1 MTKNTKIALITSNAF
16 MLLLIILIFATNIT
30 FNFRP
35 SILQNKSFTCVYLTV
50 LDLLVNLAI
59 LITFNK
65 NKSNKLNYLGE
76 LNYIVLVSLMF
87 IFFTL
92 IMTSYFNLSDLQVQ
106 YGMFFIVFILS
117 ALINFGVFILLDC
130 FEEKLM
136 HVKLFN
142 KLIKYVNLILKIAL
156 ITIICLVFSQSNI
169 WYLYLLLF
177 IFILSKISKPRRA
190 YKKQLE

>member
-35 SILQNKSFTCVYLTV
+35 SILQNKVFTCIYLAV
-50 LDLLVNLAI
+50 LDLLVNLAL

-65 NKSNKLNYLGE
+65 NKSKKLNYLGE
-76 LNYIVLVSLMF
+76 LNYFILISL
-87 IFFTL
+87 IFAAFTL

-106 YGMFFIVFILS
+106 YGMFFIVFVFSI
-117 ALINFGVFILLDC
+117 LINFGVFILLDC
-130 FEEKLM
+130 FEEKLV

-142 KLIKYVNLILKIAL
+142 KLIKYINLILKIAL

>member
-1 MTKNTKIALITSNAF
+1 MTKNTKIALITSNVF
-16 MLLLIILIFATNIT
+16 MLLLIIFAFCTNIT
-30 FNFRP
+30 YNFRP
-35 SILQNKSFTCVYLTV
+35 SILQNKSFACIYLLI

-59 LITFNK
+59 LITFSK
-65 NKSNKLNYLGE
+65 NKSKKLNYLGE
-76 LNYIVLVSLMF
+76 FNYIVLISLMF

-106 YGMFFIVFILS
+106 YGMFFIVFTLS

-142 KLIKYVNLILKIAL
+142 KLIKYVNLILKITL

-177 IFILSKISKPRRA
+177 IFILSKLSKPRDA

>member
-16 MLLLIILIFATNIT
+16 MLLLIVLIFATNIT

-35 SILQNKSFTCVYLTV
+35 SILQNKAFTCIYLAI
-50 LDLLVNLAI
+50 LDLLVNLAL
-59 LITFNK
+59 LITFNQA
-65 NKSNKLNYLGE
+65 KSKKLNYLGE
-76 LNYIVLVSLMF
+76 FNYIVLISLMF

-106 YGMFFIVFILS
+106 YGMFFIVFMLS

-156 ITIICLVFSQSNI
+156 ITIVCLVFSQSNI

-177 IFILSKISKPRRA
+177 IFILSKISKPRSA

>member
-35 SILQNKSFTCVYLTV
+35 SILQNKAFTGIYL
-50 LDLLVNLAI
+50 LILSLLVNLAI

-65 NKSNKLNYLGE
+65 NKSKKLNYLGE
-76 LNYIVLVSLMF
+76 LNYFILISL
-87 IFFTL
+87 IFAAFTL

-106 YGMFFIVFILS
+106 YGLFFIVFILS

-136 HVKLFN
+136 HAKLFN
-142 KLIKYVNLILKIAL
+142 KLIKYINLILKIAL
-156 ITIICLVFSQSNI
+156 ITIVCLVFSQSNI

-177 IFILSKISKPRRA
+177 IFILSKLSKPRRA

>member
-1 MTKNTKIALITSNAF
+1 MTKNTKIAVITSNAF
-16 MLLLIILIFATNIT
+16 MLLLIVLIFCTNIT

-35 SILQNKSFTCVYLTV
+35 SILQNKSFTCIYLAI

-65 NKSNKLNYLGE
+65 NKSKKLNYLGE
-76 LNYIVLVSLMF
+76 FNYFILISL
-87 IFFTL
+87 IFAAFTL

-136 HVKLFN
+136 HAKLFN
-142 KLIKYVNLILKIAL
+142 KLLKYVNLILKIAL

-177 IFILSKISKPRRA
+177 IFILSKISKPRNA

>member
-35 SILQNKSFTCVYLTV
+35 SILQNKSFTCVYLAV

-65 NKSNKLNYLGE
+65 NKSKKLNYLGE
-76 LNYIVLVSLMF
+76 FNYIVLISLMF

-92 IMTSYFNLSDLQVQ
+92 IMTSYFNLSDLQIQ
-106 YGMFFIVFILS
+106 YGLFFIVFILS

-130 FEEKLM
+130 FEEKLV
-136 HVKLFN
+136 HAKLFN
-142 KLIKYVNLILKIAL
+142 KLIKYINLILKIAL

>member
-1 MTKNTKIALITSNAF
+1 MTKKTKIALITSNAF
-16 MLLLIILIFATNIT
+16 MLLLIGLAFCTNIT

-35 SILQNKSFTCVYLTV
+35 NILQNKAFTCIYLV
-50 LDLLVNLAI
+50 MLNLLVDLAI

-65 NKSNKLNYLGE
+65 NKSKKLNYLGE
-76 LNYIVLVSLMF
+76 CNYIVLISLMF

-106 YGMFFIVFILS
+106 YGMFFIVFTLS

-130 FEEKLM
+130 FEEKLI

-142 KLIKYVNLILKIAL
+142 KLIKYVNLILKITL

-177 IFILSKISKPRRA
+177 IFILSKISKPRNA

>member
-1 MTKNTKIALITSNAF
+1 MTKNTKIALIINNAF

-35 SILQNKSFTCVYLTV
+35 SILQNKAFTCIYLAI

-65 NKSNKLNYLGE
+65 NKSKTLNYLGE
-76 LNYIVLVSLMF
+76 LNYIVLISLMF

-92 IMTSYFNLSDLQVQ
+92 IMASYFNLSDLQVQ

-136 HVKLFN
+136 HAKLFN
-142 KLIKYVNLILKIAL
+142 KLIKYINLILKIML
-156 ITIICLVFSQSNI
+156 ITIVCLVFSQSNI

-177 IFILSKISKPRRA
+177 IFILSKISKPRNA

>member
-1 MTKNTKIALITSNAF
+1 MTKNTKIALITSNVF
-16 MLLLIILIFATNIT
+16 MLLLIIIIFATNIT

-35 SILQNKSFTCVYLTV
+35 SILQNKVFTCIYLAV
-50 LDLLVNLAI
+50 LDLLVNLAL

-65 NKSNKLNYLGE
+65 NKSKKLNYLGE
-76 LNYIVLVSLMF
+76 FNYFILISL
-87 IFFTL
+87 IFAAFTL

-106 YGMFFIVFILS
+106 YGMFFIVFVFSI
-117 ALINFGVFILLDC
+117 LINFGVFILLDC
-130 FEEKLM
+130 FEEKLV
-136 HVKLFN
+136 HAKLFN
-142 KLIKYVNLILKIAL
+142 KLIKYVNLILKVAL

>member
-35 SILQNKSFTCVYLTV
+35 SILQNKSFTCIYLAV
-50 LDLLVNLAI
+50 LDLLVNLAL

-65 NKSNKLNYLGE
+65 NKSKKLNYLGE

-136 HVKLFN
+136 HAKLFN
-142 KLIKYVNLILKIAL
+142 KLLKYVNLILKIAL

-177 IFILSKISKPRRA
+177 IFILSKLSKPRRA

>member
-1 MTKNTKIALITSNAF
+1 MTKNTKIALIINNAF
-16 MLLLIILIFATNIT
+16 MLLLIVLIFATNIT

-35 SILQNKSFTCVYLTV
+35 SILQNKVFTCIYLAI
-50 LDLLVNLAI
+50 LDLLINSAI

-65 NKSNKLNYLGE
+65 NKSKKLNYLGE
-76 LNYIVLVSLMF
+76 LNYFILISL
-87 IFFTL
+87 IFAAFAL

-136 HVKLFN
+136 HAKLFN
-142 KLIKYVNLILKIAL
+142 KLIKYINLILKIVL

>member
-1 MTKNTKIALITSNAF
+1 MTKNTKIALITSNIC
-16 MLLLIILIFATNIT
+16 MLLLIVLAFCTNIIY
-30 FNFRP
+30 NFRP
-35 SILQNKSFTCVYLTV
+35 SILQNKSFTCIYIAI

-65 NKSNKLNYLGE
+65 NKSKKLNYLGE
-76 LNYIVLVSLMF
+76 LDYIVLISLMF

-136 HVKLFN
+136 HAQLFN
-142 KLIKYVNLILKIAL
+142 KLIKYINLILKIAL
-156 ITIICLVFSQSNI
+156 ITIVCLIFSQSNI

-177 IFILSKISKPRRA
+177 IFILSKISKPRNV

>member
-16 MLLLIILIFATNIT
+16 MLLLIVLIFATNIT

-35 SILQNKSFTCVYLTV
+35 SILQNKSFTCVYLAV

-59 LITFNK
+59 LITFSK
-65 NKSNKLNYLGE
+65 NKSKKLNYLGE
-76 LNYIVLVSLMF
+76 LNYIVLISLMF

-106 YGMFFIVFILS
+106 YGMFFIVFTLS
-117 ALINFGVFILLDC
+117 VLINFGVFILLDC
-130 FEEKLM
+130 FEEKLV

-142 KLIKYVNLILKIAL
+142 KLIKYINLILKITL
-156 ITIICLVFSQSNI
+156 IAIVCLVFSQSNI

-177 IFILSKISKPRRA
+177 IFILSKLSKPRSA

>member
-16 MLLLIILIFATNIT
+16 MLLLIILAFYTNIT

-35 SILQNKSFTCVYLTV
+35 SILQNKVFTCIYLAI

-136 HVKLFN
+136 HAKLFN
-142 KLIKYVNLILKIAL
+142 KLLKYVNLILKIAL

-177 IFILSKISKPRRA
+177 IFILSKLSKPRRA

>member
-1 MTKNTKIALITSNAF
+1 MTKNTKIALIINNVF

-35 SILQNKSFTCVYLTV
+35 SILQNKVFTCIYLAI

-65 NKSNKLNYLGE
+65 NKSKKLNYLGE
-76 LNYIVLVSLMF
+76 FNYFILISL
-87 IFFTL
+87 IFAAFTL

-106 YGMFFIVFILS
+106 YGMFFIVFTLS

-136 HVKLFN
+136 HAKLFN
-142 KLIKYVNLILKIAL
+142 KLIKYINLILKIAL
-156 ITIICLVFSQSNI
+156 ITIVCLVFSQSNI
-169 WYLYLLLF
+169 WSLYLLLF

>member
-16 MLLLIILIFATNIT
+16 MLLLIVLIFATNIT

-35 SILQNKSFTCVYLTV
+35 SILQNKVFTCIYLAV

-65 NKSNKLNYLGE
+65 NKSKKLNYLGE
-76 LNYIVLVSLMF
+76 FNYFILISL
-87 IFFTL
+87 IFAAFTL

-106 YGMFFIVFILS
+106 YGMFFIVFVFSI
-117 ALINFGVFILLDC
+117 LINFGVFILLDC
-130 FEEKLM
+130 FEEKLV

-142 KLIKYVNLILKIAL
+142 KLIKYVNFILKIAL

-177 IFILSKISKPRRA
+177 IFILSKISKPRNA

>member
-16 MLLLIILIFATNIT
+16 MLLLIVLIFATNIT

-35 SILQNKSFTCVYLTV
+35 SILQNKSFTCVYLAV

-65 NKSNKLNYLGE
+65 NKSKKLNYLGE
-76 LNYIVLVSLMF
+76 LNYIVLISLMF

-106 YGMFFIVFILS
+106 YGMFFIVFMLS
-117 ALINFGVFILLDC
+117 VLINFGVFILLDC
-130 FEEKLM
+130 FEEKLV
-136 HVKLFN
+136 HAKLFN
-142 KLIKYVNLILKIAL
+142 KLIKYVNLILKIML

>member
-1 MTKNTKIALITSNAF
+1 MTKNMKITLITSNVF
-16 MLLLIILIFATNIT
+16 MLLLIVLAFCTNIT
-30 FNFRP
+30 YNFRP
-35 SILQNKSFTCVYLTV
+35 SILQNKSFTCIYLLI
-50 LDLLVNLAI
+50 LDSLVNLAI

-65 NKSNKLNYLGE
+65 NKSKKSNYLGE
-76 LNYIVLVSLMF
+76 LDYIVLISLMF

-136 HVKLFN
+136 HAKLFN
-142 KLIKYVNLILKIAL
+142 KLIKYINLILKAAL
-156 ITIICLVFSQSNI
+156 ITIVCLVFSQSNI

-177 IFILSKISKPRRA
+177 IFILSKLSKPRNA

>member
-1 MTKNTKIALITSNAF
+1 MTKKTKIALITSNIC
-16 MLLLIILIFATNIT
+16 MLLLIVLAFCTNIT
-30 FNFRP
+30 YNFRP
-35 SILQNKSFTCVYLTV
+35 SILQNKSFTCIYLAV
-50 LDLLVNLAI
+50 LSLLVNLAI

-65 NKSNKLNYLGE
+65 NKSKKLNYLGE
-76 LNYIVLVSLMF
+76 LDYIVLISLMF

-106 YGMFFIVFILS
+106 YGMFFFVFTLS

-130 FEEKLM
+130 FEEKLI

-142 KLIKYVNLILKIAL
+142 KLIKYINLILKIAL
-156 ITIICLVFSQSNI
+156 ITIVCLVFSQSNI

-177 IFILSKISKPRRA
+177 IFILSKLSKPRSA

>member
-35 SILQNKSFTCVYLTV
+35 SILQNKSFACIYLLI

-65 NKSNKLNYLGE
+65 NKSKKLNYLGE
-76 LNYIVLVSLMF
+76 LNYFILISL
-87 IFFTL
+87 IFAAFTL

-106 YGMFFIVFILS
+106 YGMFFIVFVFSI
-117 ALINFGVFILLDC
+117 LINFGVFILLDC
-130 FEEKLM
+130 FEEKLV
-136 HVKLFN
+136 HAKLFN

-156 ITIICLVFSQSNI
+156 ITIVCLVFSQSNI

-177 IFILSKISKPRRA
+177 IFILSKISKPRNA

>member
-16 MLLLIILIFATNIT
+16 MLLLIILMFATNIT

-35 SILQNKSFTCVYLTV
+35 SILQNKAFTCVYLAV
-50 LDLLVNLAI
+50 LDLLVNLAL

-65 NKSNKLNYLGE
+65 NKSKKLNYLGE
-76 LNYIVLVSLMF
+76 FNYFILISL
-87 IFFTL
+87 IFAAFTL

-106 YGMFFIVFILS
+106 YGMFFIVFVFSI
-117 ALINFGVFILLDC
+117 LINFGVFILLDC

-136 HVKLFN
+136 YAKLFN
-142 KLIKYVNLILKIAL
+142 KLIKYINLILKITL
-156 ITIICLVFSQSNI
+156 TTIVCLVFSQSNI

-177 IFILSKISKPRRA
+177 IFILSKISKPRNA

>member
-16 MLLLIILIFATNIT
+16 MLLLIILIFTTNIT

-35 SILQNKSFTCVYLTV
+35 SILQNKVFTCIYLAV
-50 LDLLVNLAI
+50 LDLLVNLAL

-65 NKSNKLNYLGE
+65 NKSKKLNYLGE
-76 LNYIVLVSLMF
+76 LNYFILISL
-87 IFFTL
+87 IFAAFTL

-106 YGMFFIVFILS
+106 YGMFFIVFVFSI
-117 ALINFGVFILLDC
+117 LINFGVFILLDC
-130 FEEKLM
+130 FEEKLV

-142 KLIKYVNLILKIAL
+142 KLIKYINLILKIAL

>member
-35 SILQNKSFTCVYLTV
+35 SILQNKVFTCIYLAV
-50 LDLLVNLAI
+50 LDLLVNLAL

-65 NKSNKLNYLGE
+65 NKSKKLNYLGE

-106 YGMFFIVFILS
+106 YGMFFIVFVFSI
-117 ALINFGVFILLDC
+117 LINFGVFILLDC
-130 FEEKLM
+130 FEEKLV

-142 KLIKYVNLILKIAL
+142 KLIKYINLILKIAL

>member
-16 MLLLIILIFATNIT
+16 MLLLIILIFCTNIT

-35 SILQNKSFTCVYLTV
+35 SILQNKSFTCIYLLI

-59 LITFNK
+59 LITFNQA
-65 NKSNKLNYLGE
+65 KSKKLNYLGE
-76 LNYIVLVSLMF
+76 LDYIILISLMF

-106 YGMFFIVFILS
+106 YGMLFLVFILS

-142 KLIKYVNLILKIAL
+142 KLIKYINLILKVAL

-177 IFILSKISKPRRA
+177 IFILSKLSKPRSE

>member
-16 MLLLIILIFATNIT
+16 MLLLIILVLCTNIT

-35 SILQNKSFTCVYLTV
+35 SILQNKSFTCIYLV
-50 LDLLVNLAI
+50 MLNLLVDLAI

-65 NKSNKLNYLGE
+65 NKSKKLNYLGE
-76 LNYIVLVSLMF
+76 CNYIVLISLMF

-106 YGMFFIVFILS
+106 YGMFFIVFTLS

-142 KLIKYVNLILKIAL
+142 KLIKYINLILKITL
-156 ITIICLVFSQSNI
+156 ITIVCLVFSQSNI

-177 IFILSKISKPRRA
+177 IFILSKISKPRSA

>member
-35 SILQNKSFTCVYLTV
+35 SILQNKSFTCIYLAI

-65 NKSNKLNYLGE
+65 NKSKKLNYLGE
-76 LNYIVLVSLMF
+76 LNYF
-87 IFFTL
+87 ILIGLIFAVFTL

-106 YGMFFIVFILS
+106 YGMFFIVFTLS

-130 FEEKLM
+130 FEEKLV
-136 HVKLFN
+136 HAKLFN
-142 KLIKYVNLILKIAL
+142 KLIKYINLILKIAL

>member
-1 MTKNTKIALITSNAF
+1 MAKNTKIALITSNAF
-16 MLLLIILIFATNIT
+16 ILLLIILIFTTNIT

-35 SILQNKSFTCVYLTV
+35 SILQNKVFTCIYLAV
-50 LDLLVNLAI
+50 LDLLVNLAL

-65 NKSNKLNYLGE
+65 NKSKKLNYLGE
-76 LNYIVLVSLMF
+76 FNYFILISL
-87 IFFTL
+87 IFAAFTL

-106 YGMFFIVFILS
+106 YGTFFIVFTLS

-136 HVKLFN
+136 HAKLFN
-142 KLIKYVNLILKIAL
+142 KLIKYINLILKAAL

-177 IFILSKISKPRRA
+177 IFILSKLSKPRNA

>member
-1 MTKNTKIALITSNAF
+1 MTKNTKIALITNNAF
-16 MLLLIILIFATNIT
+16 MLLLIVLTFCTNIT

-35 SILQNKSFTCVYLTV
+35 SILQNKSFTCIYL
-50 LDLLVNLAI
+50 LILGLLVNLAI

-65 NKSNKLNYLGE
+65 NKSKKLNYLGE
-76 LNYIVLVSLMF
+76 CNYIVLISLMF

-106 YGMFFIVFILS
+106 YGMFFIVFMLS
-117 ALINFGVFILLDC
+117 VLINFGVFILLDY

-142 KLIKYVNLILKIAL
+142 KLIKYVNLILKVAL

-177 IFILSKISKPRRA
+177 IFILSKISKPRNA

>member
-65 NKSNKLNYLGE
+65 NKSKKLNYLGE

-177 IFILSKISKPRRA
+177 IFILSKLSKPRRV

>member
-1 MTKNTKIALITSNAF
+1 MTKKTKIALITSNAF
-16 MLLLIILIFATNIT
+16 MLLLIVLAFCTNIT
-30 FNFRP
+30 FNFKP
-35 SILQNKSFTCVYLTV
+35 NILQNKGFTCIYLV
-50 LDLLVNLAI
+50 MLNLLVDLAI

-65 NKSNKLNYLGE
+65 NKSKKLNYLGE
-76 LNYIVLVSLMF
+76 CNYIVLINLMF

-106 YGMFFIVFILS
+106 YGMFFIVFTLS

-130 FEEKLM
+130 FEEKLI

-142 KLIKYVNLILKIAL
+142 KLIKYVNLILKIVL

-177 IFILSKISKPRRA
+177 IFILSKISKPRNA

>member
-35 SILQNKSFTCVYLTV
+35 SILQNKSFACIYLAV
-50 LDLLVNLAI
+50 FDLLVNLAL

-65 NKSNKLNYLGE
+65 NKSKKLNYLGE
-76 LNYIVLVSLMF
+76 FNYFILISL
-87 IFFTL
+87 IFAAFTL

-130 FEEKLM
+130 FEEKLV
-136 HVKLFN
+136 HTKLFN

-177 IFILSKISKPRRA
+177 IFILSKISKPRNA

>member
-1 MTKNTKIALITSNAF
+1 MTKNTKIALITSNSF
-16 MLLLIILIFATNIT
+16 MLLLIVLAFCTNIT
-30 FNFRP
+30 YNFRP
-35 SILQNKSFTCVYLTV
+35 SILQNKAFTGIYL
-50 LDLLVNLAI
+50 LILGLLVNLAI

-65 NKSNKLNYLGE
+65 NKSKKLNYLGE
-76 LNYIVLVSLMF
+76 LNYIVLISLMF

-106 YGMFFIVFILS
+106 YGMFFLVFILS

-130 FEEKLM
+130 FEERLV
-136 HVKLFN
+136 HAKLFN
-142 KLIKYVNLILKIAL
+142 KLIKYINLILKVAL
-156 ITIICLVFSQSNI
+156 ITIVCLVFSQSNI

-177 IFILSKISKPRRA
+177 IFILSKISKPRSA

>member
-16 MLLLIILIFATNIT
+16 MLLLIVLIFCTNIT

-35 SILQNKSFTCVYLTV
+35 SILQNKSFTCIYLAV

-65 NKSNKLNYLGE
+65 NKSKKLNYLGE
-76 LNYIVLVSLMF
+76 LNYIVLISLMF

-106 YGMFFIVFILS
+106 YGLFFIVFMLS

-130 FEEKLM
+130 FEEKLV
-136 HVKLFN
+136 HAKLFN

-169 WYLYLLLF
+169 WSLYLLLF

>member
-1 MTKNTKIALITSNAF
+1 MTKNTKIALITSNVF
-16 MLLLIILIFATNIT
+16 MLLLIVLIFATNII

-35 SILQNKSFTCVYLTV
+35 SILQNKSFTCIYLAV

-65 NKSNKLNYLGE
+65 NKSKKLNYLGE

-106 YGMFFIVFILS
+106 YGIFFIVFTLN

-136 HVKLFN
+136 HAKLFN

-177 IFILSKISKPRRA
+177 IFILSKISKPRNA

>member
-1 MTKNTKIALITSNAF
+1 MTKKTKIALITSNVF
-16 MLLLIILIFATNIT
+16 MLSLIVLIFATNIT

-35 SILQNKSFTCVYLTV
+35 SILQNKSFTCIYLLI

-65 NKSNKLNYLGE
+65 NKSKKLNYLGE
-76 LNYIVLVSLMF
+76 FNYFILISL
-87 IFFTL
+87 IFASFTL

-136 HVKLFN
+136 HAKLFN
-142 KLIKYVNLILKIAL
+142 KLIKYINLILKIAL

-177 IFILSKISKPRRA
+177 IFILSKLSKPRRA

>member
-1 MTKNTKIALITSNAF
+1 MTKKTKIALITSNAF
-16 MLLLIILIFATNIT
+16 MLLLIVLAFCTNIAY
-30 FNFRP
+30 NFRP
-35 SILQNKSFTCVYLTV
+35 SILQNKSFTCVYLV
-50 LDLLVNLAI
+50 ILDLLVNLAI

-65 NKSNKLNYLGE
+65 NKSKKLNYLGE
-76 LNYIVLVSLMF
+76 LDYIVLISLMF

-92 IMTSYFNLSDLQVQ
+92 IMTSYFNLNDLQVQ

-142 KLIKYVNLILKIAL
+142 KLIKYINLILKIAL
-156 ITIICLVFSQSNI
+156 ITIVCLVFSQSNI

-177 IFILSKISKPRRA
+177 IFILSKISKPRNA

>member
-1 MTKNTKIALITSNAF
+1 MTKNTKFALITSNAF
-16 MLLLIILIFATNIT
+16 ILLLIVLTFCTNIT

-35 SILQNKSFTCVYLTV
+35 SILQNKSFTCIYL
-50 LDLLVNLAI
+50 LILGLLVNLAI

-65 NKSNKLNYLGE
+65 NKSKKLNYLGE
-76 LNYIVLVSLMF
+76 FNYFILISL
-87 IFFTL
+87 IFAAFTL

-106 YGMFFIVFILS
+106 YGMFFIVFMLS
-117 ALINFGVFILLDC
+117 VLINFGVFILLDC
-130 FEEKLM
+130 FEEKLV

-142 KLIKYVNLILKIAL
+142 KLIKYINLILKITL

-177 IFILSKISKPRRA
+177 IFILSKISKPRNA

>member
-1 MTKNTKIALITSNAF
+1 MTKNTKIALITNNAF
-16 MLLLIILIFATNIT
+16 MLLLIILALCTNIT

-35 SILQNKSFTCVYLTV
+35 SILQNKSFTCIYL
-50 LDLLVNLAI
+50 LILSLLVNLAI

-65 NKSNKLNYLGE
+65 NKSKKLNYLGE
-76 LNYIVLVSLMF
+76 LNYIVLISLMF

-92 IMTSYFNLSDLQVQ
+92 IMTSYFNLSNLQVQ
-106 YGMFFIVFILS
+106 YGMFFLVFTLS
-117 ALINFGVFILLDC
+117 VLINFSVFILLDC

-136 HVKLFN
+136 HIKLFN
-142 KLIKYVNLILKIAL
+142 KLIKYVNLILKVAL

-177 IFILSKISKPRRA
+177 IFILSKISKPRNA